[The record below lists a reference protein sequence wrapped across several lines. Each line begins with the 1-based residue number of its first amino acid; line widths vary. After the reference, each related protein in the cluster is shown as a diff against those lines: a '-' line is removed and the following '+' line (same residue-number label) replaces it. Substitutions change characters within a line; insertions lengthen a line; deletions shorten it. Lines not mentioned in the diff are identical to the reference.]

1 MHRVL
6 LKLLRILRFVRDY
19 IVGRAAERWSLFTA
33 FLGRRLSELRRSGNH
48 KPGTSRN
55 PTAAETLL
63 PGNRT
68 SSYPA
73 SGSAILREYVVAAS
87 TVPGRLASSQDDAE
101 QSASLPPSPTTSIS
115 ASLSAHQP
123 HSLYGRNLT
132 AGSSSSLSGWSAQSR
147 ASERLSII
155 VNSRELSHL
164 PVDQPS
170 RPPRGIYRSF
180 GPGVDPSTSRG
191 QLARS
196 PSPNTHSGS
205 RLAITTIHSH
215 PHDADGGRSPVDS
228 PSPSSM
234 HGPLR
239 LIANPNMWNRSSD
252 SIQLSIQSPSTDSLR
267 TTLTEESMVMDPR
280 HPPHSTPS
288 YPAMDHYEVASQ
300 HSTIASAR
308 TATSNIFPP
317 EGRFLQTIHSDQ
329 LPRYYDNVTMQVD
342 YYSMV
347 MHSLHLMADPARKR
361 GFFWNP

>member
-1 MHRVL
+1 MQRVL

-33 FLGRRLSELRRSGNH
+33 FLGRRMSELRRSGNR

-63 PGNRT
+63 SGNRT
-68 SSYPA
+68 SSYSA
-73 SGSAILREYVVAAS
+73 SGSAVLREHVVAAS
-87 TVPGRLASSQDDAE
+87 TVPGRLASSQDDAG

-123 HSLYGRNLT
+123 HSLYGRNPT
-132 AGSSSSLSGWSAQSR
+132 AGSSGSLSGWSAQSR

-155 VNSRELSHL
+155 VNSRELSHV

-196 PSPNTHSGS
+196 PSPNITHSGS
-205 RLAITTIHSH
+205 RLALTTIHSH
-215 PHDADGGRSPVDS
+215 PHDADGGGSPVVS
-228 PSPSSM
+228 PSPSST

-239 LIANPNMWNRSSD
+239 LITNSNMWNRSSD
-252 SIQLSIQSPSTDSLR
+252 SIKLSIQAPSTDSLQ
-267 TTLTEESMVMDPR
+267 TALTEESMAID
-280 HPPHSTPS
+280 PPHSTPS
-288 YPAMDHYEVASQ
+288 YPSMDHYEIASQ
-300 HSTIASAR
+300 HSTIASA
-308 TATSNIFPP
+308 TSDFFLP

-342 YYSMV
+342 YYSMST
-347 MHSLHLMADPARKR
+347 HSLHLMADPARKKS
-361 GFFWNP
+361 FFWNP